1 LIISQHLTFCVDI
14 IRESNILF
22 LVKDKSNTSIADYLG
37 IIVKWRVFLV
47 RNVLITTLI
56 AIVISFILPHRFT
69 AKATILPPS
78 SQQQGLLGMLSG
90 GMAAGLSAAALAQG
104 GLPGM
109 VTPSDLYAAIMNSAC
124 IQGKIIRDFDLQR
137 EFRTKTMDDTYKA
150 LDKIVRISVSPEG
163 IISVSVTYKNKLLAA
178 DIANAFVKE
187 LDRFNTETAMTVG
200 KKYRIFIE
208 QRLKETEDS
217 LRIAEESLKTFQE
230 QNRTVSLDAEI
241 QAAIETIAQLKSQII
256 MYEVQKG
263 AWSSAGQT
271 DNPYLYN
278 INRELSALRSQ
289 LSKIEIG
296 GSTEDKTGFG
306 AGFAVP
312 LMKLPE
318 IALEYARL
326 YRDVKVQVA
335 VYELLAQQY
344 EQAKIMELKDTP
356 TVQFL
361 DQASPPEK
369 RSFPRRR
376 LIAILAFV
384 FSGIFSVIFIFTAEY
399 VNKIK
404 QNKDLYGKWQYITGE
419 LERDLTSIKSK
430 IKKWRRKP

>member
-1 LIISQHLTFCVDI
+1 MKHKGNASV
-14 IRESNILF
+14 
-22 LVKDKSNTSIADYLG
+22 ADYLG
-37 IIVKWRVFLV
+37 VIVKWRVFLV
-47 RNVLITTLI
+47 RNVLIIVLI
-56 AIVISFILPHRFT
+56 AIVISFLLPKRFT

-78 SQQQGLLGMLSG
+78 SQQQGILGMFSG
-90 GMAAGLSAAALAQG
+90 GIAAGLSAAALAQG

-109 VTPSDLYAAIMNSAC
+109 VTPSDLYAAIMNSAS
-124 IQGKIIRDFDLQR
+124 IRGKIIRDFGLQK

-163 IISVSVTYKNKLLAA
+163 IISVSVTYENKLLATE
-178 DIANAFVKE
+178 IANAFVNE

-208 QRLKETEDS
+208 QRLKETQDS
-217 LRIAEESLKTFQE
+217 LQTAEESLRTFQE
-230 QNRTVSLDAEI
+230 ENRTVSLDAEM

-271 DNPYLYN
+271 DNPYLHN
-278 INRELSALRSQ
+278 INRELSALRRQ

-296 GSTEDKTGFG
+296 GPTEGKTGFG

-312 LMKLPE
+312 LMRLPE
-318 IALEYARL
+318 VALKYARL

-335 VYELLAQQY
+335 IYELLAQQY

-361 DQASPPEK
+361 DRASPPEK
-369 RSFPRRR
+369 RSFPRRK
-376 LIAILAFV
+376 LIVILAFI
-384 FSGIFSVIFIFTAEY
+384 FSSIFSVIFIFTAEY

-404 QNKDLYGKWQYITGE
+404 QNKELFSKWQYITGE
-419 LERDLTSIKSK
+419 LKSDYISFKSK
-430 IKKWRRKP
+430 IKKWRKKP